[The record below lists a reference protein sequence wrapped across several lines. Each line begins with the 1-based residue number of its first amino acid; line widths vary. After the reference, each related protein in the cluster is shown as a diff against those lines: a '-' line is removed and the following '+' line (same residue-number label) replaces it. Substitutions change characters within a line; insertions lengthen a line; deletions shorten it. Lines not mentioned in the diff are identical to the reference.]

1 MNSETAR
8 SPEEIDPDI
17 FLAYDFSGI
26 EADNQRYRLALE
38 SIDIGVFEYYPPI
51 DHFEANYIWYQLTGL
66 KRGDGLN
73 GRFSANVPPEKHQ
86 EILDCSRKERA
97 RTDGSRIHLALLN
110 IPTRA
115 IDGSQRNGIH
125 HFA

>member
-1 MNSETAR
+1 MSCETANLH
-8 SPEEIDPDI
+8 EEIDPDV

-66 KRGDGLN
+66 RRGDGLKEIL
-73 GRFSANVPPEKHQ
+73 ANVAGGKASGDARH
-86 EILDCSRKERA
+86 SREERA
-97 RTDGSRIHLALLN
+97 ELDGSYVHVALQASRQGRAMDFRDGIRHLA
-110 IPTRA
+110 
-115 IDGSQRNGIH
+115 
-125 HFA
+125 